1 MAPLGQRS
9 ARAMATASRAA
20 LIPPPPSSYCRHSR
34 VRPASIVLSVGWRL
48 LALAVGFT
56 CARNFSSGPRPRD
69 AVSIAVVGT
78 AAPPLTTND
87 PPLTTNDV
95 VMYIPT
101 TLNRARYATR
111 VFEGS
116 LKTWARVY
124 ESTPNRL
131 FVISDDGA
139 AARSRLLDHQCV
151 SLDTPIVF
159 EKHTETFRCSTT
171 TVLLTDCVN
180 AHWGG
185 AGPCCKNEV
194 ALMHFARAF
203 RDGLHPPRWM
213 IFGEDD
219 L

>member
-1 MAPLGQRS
+1 MRSCAAAAAQFPSKPSFSKNVSDDGVMAPLGQRS
-9 ARAMATASRAA
+9 VLYAV
-20 LIPPPPSSYCRHSR
+20 LI
-34 VRPASIVLSVGWRL
+34 A
-48 LALAVGFT
+48 F
-56 CARNFSSGPRPRD
+56 
-69 AVSIAVVGT
+69 VGT
-78 AAPPLTTND
+78 AAPSLTTND

-101 TLNRARYATR
+101 TLNHERYAHR
-111 VFEGS
+111 VFKGS

-131 FVISDDGA
+131 FIISDDGA
-139 AARSRLLDHQCV
+139 AARSRLSDHECA

-159 EKHTETFRCSTT
+159 EKHAETFRCSTT
-171 TVLLTDCVN
+171 TVLLVDCVS

-194 ALMHFARAF
+194 ALMHFAHAF
-203 RDGLHPPRWM
+203 RDGLHPPWM

>member
-1 MAPLGQRS
+1 MCALLAPRRPRNSPRSPLSQKNVSDDGVMAPLGQRS
-9 ARAMATASRAA
+9 V
-20 LIPPPPSSYCRHSR
+20 LI
-34 VRPASIVLSVGWRL
+34 AVL
-48 LALAVGFT
+48 
-56 CARNFSSGPRPRD
+56 
-69 AVSIAVVGT
+69 IAVVGT

-101 TLNRARYATR
+101 TLNHERYAHR
-111 VFEGS
+111 VFKGS

-139 AARSRLLDHQCV
+139 AARSRLSDHECA

-159 EKHTETFRCSTT
+159 EKHAETFRCSTT
-171 TVLLTDCVN
+171 TVLLVDCVS